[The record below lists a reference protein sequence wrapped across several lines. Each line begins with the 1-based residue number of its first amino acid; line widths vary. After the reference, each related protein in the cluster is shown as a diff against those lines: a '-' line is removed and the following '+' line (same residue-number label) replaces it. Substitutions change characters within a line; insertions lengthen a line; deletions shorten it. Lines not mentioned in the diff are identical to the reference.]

1 MHMKKAIDIIYLD
14 FCKAFD
20 KVPHKRLIYKLRC
33 NGLNDKLKE
42 WIQAF
47 LTGRRQRV
55 VLGKAFS
62 SWKEVISGVPQGSL
76 LGPILFVIFIN
87 DLPDKIKNVIKL
99 FADDTKVISLID
111 NENDSS
117 ILQEDLNNL
126 HEWSKQW
133 LVDFKEEKCVSMHF
147 GSNNKNYEYSLNSH
161 KLTESRQERDLGV
174 IFSKDLKNSGHIA
187 VATRKANYAV

>member
-1 MHMKKAIDIIYLD
+1 M
-14 FCKAFD
+14 
-20 KVPHKRLIYKLRC
+20 
-33 NGLNDKLKE
+33 LK
-42 WIQAF
+42 
-47 LTGRRQRV
+47 
-55 VLGKAFS
+55 
-62 SWKEVISGVPQGSL
+62 VISGVPQGSV

-133 LVDFKEEKCVSMHF
+133 FMDINEDKCVAMHF

-161 KLTESRQERDLGV
+161 KLTESHQERDLGV
-174 IFSKDLKNSGHIA
+174 IFSKYLKNSAHIA
-187 VATRKANYAV
+187 VATRKANYALSIIKRSFKCRDKLTIKKLTSLVRPHLEYAVQVWNP